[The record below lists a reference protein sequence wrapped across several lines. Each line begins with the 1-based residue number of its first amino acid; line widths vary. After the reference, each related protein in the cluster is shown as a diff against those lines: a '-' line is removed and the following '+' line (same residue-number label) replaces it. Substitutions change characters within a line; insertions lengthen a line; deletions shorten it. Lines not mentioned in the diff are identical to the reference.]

1 MTTDADTTRRLA
13 ILKRRPSLSNKT
25 DDFLTLCLEES
36 RAFFLEYTNRDTD
49 PGESV
54 DLLLVELATYKAN
67 AEGVENVKKAKDG
80 EIEREN
86 FDALPPMLKNR
97 LNNWR
102 LIRGL
107 HYATPVN

>member
-1 MTTDADTTRRLA
+1 MTDEHTTRRLA
-13 ILKRRPSLSNKT
+13 IIKRKPTLANKT

-36 RAFFLEYTNRDTD
+36 IALFLDYTNRETD
-49 PGESV
+49 PGTDV
-54 DLLLVELATYKAN
+54 DMLIVELATYKAN

-80 EIEREN
+80 EIEREF
-86 FDALPPMLKNR
+86 FDTVPPMLKNR

-107 HYATPVN
+107 HYATPHN

>member
-1 MTTDADTTRRLA
+1 MTDDNTTRRLA

-36 RAFFLEYTNRDTD
+36 IAFFIEYTNRFTD
-49 PGESV
+49 PGKDV
-54 DLLLVELATYKAN
+54 DMLIVELATMKAN
-67 AEGVENVKKAKDG
+67 AEGVENTKKAKDG

-86 FDALPPMLKNR
+86 FDVLPPMLKNR

-107 HYATPVN
+107 QYATPIN